1 MTAGQLTVLLAD
13 LALIV
18 VLARLFGAL
27 ARKCG
32 QPPVIGEIVAGVLL
46 GPSLFGTAFTNAV
59 FPTDVRASLSVL
71 ANVGLAVFMFVVG
84 LELPRNLLHGKG
96 SLAVTV
102 SLSSIAVPF
111 GLGVVLALHLL
122 STHPAE
128 HRLGFMLFVGAAMA
142 VTAFPVLARL
152 LTDLGLTGTPLGGLA
167 LTCAAVDDVAAWSLL
182 AVVAVVSDAGG
193 QDEWRLLLV
202 LPYLAVMRWIVR
214 PLLRRLTGDLTVPG
228 LAGLL
233 LSGAATEWMGLHFI
247 FGAFLFGV
255 VMPREGS
262 AALLDRLGQ
271 LSSVLLLPVFFV
283 VAGLQVDLAL
293 LGAAGL
299 GELGLIL
306 LVAVGGKF
314 GGGYLAARAGG
325 VPHRTSAA
333 LALLVNTRGLTELVI
348 LAVGLRLG
356 VLDQSL
362 YSSMVVMALVTTA
375 MAAPLLKLLLRGDP
389 VLVTRGAGSRPLGLA
404 NPDPQR

>member
-1 MTAGQLTVLLAD
+1 MTAAQLTVLLAD

-18 VLARLFGAL
+18 VLARLFGRL
-27 ARKCG
+27 ARYCG

-46 GPSLFGTAFTNAV
+46 GPSLFNGAISNTV
-59 FPTDVRASLSVL
+59 FPADVRPSLSAL

-84 LELPRNLLHGKG
+84 LELPRNLLRGRG

-102 SLSSIAVPF
+102 SFSSIALPF
-111 GLGVVLALHLL
+111 GLGTVLALHLL

-128 HRLGFMLFVGAAMA
+128 NRLGFVLFLGAAMA

-152 LTDLGLTGTPLGGLA
+152 LVDLRLTGTPLGGLA

-182 AVVAVVSDAGG
+182 AVVAAVSDADGPD
-193 QDEWRLLLV
+193 QWRLLFL
-202 LPYLAVMRWIVR
+202 LPYLAVMRWIVT
-214 PLLRRLTGDLTVPG
+214 PVLRRLTGDLTVPG

-233 LSGAATEWMGLHFI
+233 MSAAATEWMGLHFI

-255 VMPREGS
+255 VMPGEGT

-271 LSSVLLLPVFFV
+271 LSSILLLPVFFV
-283 VAGLQVDLAL
+283 VAGLQVDLTSI
-293 LGAAGL
+293 GWSGF

-306 LVAVGGKF
+306 LVAIGGKF
-314 GGGYLAARAGG
+314 AGGYLAARAGG
-325 VPHRTSAA
+325 VPPRSSAA
-333 LALLVNTRGLTELVI
+333 LGLLLNTRGLTELVI
-348 LAVGLRLG
+348 LSVGMSLG
-356 VLDQSL
+356 VLDRSL

-375 MAAPLLKLLLRGDP
+375 MAGPLLRLLLRGD
-389 VLVTRGAGSRPLGLA
+389 AAGLA
-404 NPDPQR
+404 DVQRAKVP